1 MTDLDT
7 SIRRTKPDDIIGPAF
22 LAASMIE
29 ERAPDI
35 VEALND
41 MPLDLATA
49 VLLRL
54 PPERA
59 IEVLDQPGLEREPE
73 IVTLMPR
80 AIAAGLLAGVSAD
93 RVADIFHQ
101 VEEPHG
107 SELLELLDPDTRVT
121 IRRLLEYPR
130 DTAGSIMTTEFA
142 SVPSTY
148 TVQQTLDYIRHVE
161 SSRETV
167 YAIYVLDPLSKNLV
181 KTITL
186 RRLITGDPQA
196 PVLSVARP
204 GRLITATPLMDR
216 EDVARLISKYDLLAV
231 PVVDHGR
238 VIGIVTVDDVIDAIV
253 AESTEDVQKFGGMAA
268 INEPYMEIG
277 FWQMMKKRGGWLCA
291 LFLSEMLTASAM
303 QGYEGELEKA
313 IVLTL
318 FIPLIMSSGGN
329 SGSQATSLL
338 IRALALRELRIR
350 DWWRVALRE
359 IPNGLALGAMLGL
372 VGIVR
377 ISLWQH
383 LGLYDYGEHWPGRAD
398 RRYNAGGDRHVGSL
412 TGSMLPFILQRI
424 GFDPAS
430 ASAPFSNSSTSRTG
444 IYFTVASMIL
454 RERCFSEEGWE
465 ALADARRRS
474 RVI

>member
-1 MTDLDT
+1 MTD
-7 SIRRTKPDDIIGPAF
+7 PDVQDAAAKADDMANPAF

-41 MPLDLATA
+41 MPPELAVA
-49 VLLRL
+49 VLLHL
-54 PPERA
+54 PPDRA
-59 IEVLDQPGLEREPE
+59 VEVLDQPGLDREPE
-73 IVTLMPR
+73 LVTLMPR
-80 AIAAGLLAGVSAD
+80 ATAAILLAGVSAD
-93 RVADIFHQ
+93 RVADIFH
-101 VEEPHG
+101 ELKEPHG
-107 SELLELLDPDTRVT
+107 SALLDLLDPDTRVN
-121 IRRLLEYPR
+121 IRRLLEYPK

-148 TVQQTLDYIRHVE
+148 TVRQTLDYIRHVE

-167 YAIYVLDPLSKNLV
+167 YAIYVLDPLTKNLV

-186 RRLITGDPQA
+186 RRLITADPEA

-204 GRLITATPLMDR
+204 GRLITAAPLMDR
-216 EDVARLISKYDLLAV
+216 EEVARLISKYDLLAV

-238 VIGIVTVDDVIDAIV
+238 VIGIVTVDDIIDAIV
-253 AESTEDVQKFGGMAA
+253 QETTEDVQKFGGMAA
-268 INEPYMEIG
+268 IDEPYMEIG

-338 IRALALRELRIR
+338 IRALALRELHLR

-377 ISLWQH
+377 ISVWQY
-383 LGLYDYGEHWPGRAD
+383 LGFYDYGEHWALVALTVGTALV
-398 RRYNAGGDRHVGSL
+398 GIVMFGSL

-430 ASAPFSNSSTSRTG
+430 ASAPFVATLVDVTG
-444 IYFTVASMIL
+444 LVIYFTVASIIL
-454 RERCFSEEGWE
+454 RGT
-465 ALADARRRS
+465 LL
-474 RVI
+474 